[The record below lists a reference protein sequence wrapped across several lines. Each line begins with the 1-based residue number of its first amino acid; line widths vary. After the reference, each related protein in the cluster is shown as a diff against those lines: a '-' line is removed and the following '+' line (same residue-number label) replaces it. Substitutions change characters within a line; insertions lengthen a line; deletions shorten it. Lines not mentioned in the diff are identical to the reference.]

1 MGQSLP
7 GTTRAPRVSPRLTLA
22 LVSLAIFVG
31 AVDLTVVS
39 AVLPKIMLD
48 LRVSLDTELN
58 RASWVVSGYLLA
70 YTISITFMGRLSDL
84 LGRRRVYL
92 AALVVFLL
100 GSALVAAAPSLDVLV
115 FGRVV
120 QACGAGAMVPVSMA
134 LVSDIFPAGARAA
147 ALGFIGAV
155 DTAGW
160 MVGHLYGGV
169 LMRAFDDWR
178 LLFWLNLPIGLVALV
193 LTWWALRDVPQR
205 RASGSFDWPGTLLI
219 SASLTALNLGL
230 AAGAELGATDFYGER
245 AGPPP
250 FALPLVL
257 LAAVLAGAFL
267 WWEQRAPDPL
277 VDLALFRERGA
288 AAACAV
294 NAILGFAIALA
305 ITNVPLFVNTR
316 LLLFDASDPGVLR
329 RAAWDAGWVLSA
341 LTLTMAAAAFPGGFL
356 AGRVGDRPVAAAG
369 LTLAALGYWL
379 ASGWTADTGYVAMV
393 AQLML
398 AGAGLGLVL
407 APAADGLI
415 RGAPMD
421 RRGAVAAIVIALR
434 LVGMTV
440 GVAVLTLWG
449 VQRQDALRRAGA
461 ADPLAASDPAR
472 FLMNVAAQVIG
483 ETLLFGV
490 AALALAALI
499 ALALGPARSG
509 RRL

>member
-1 MGQSLP
+1 MGQSSP
-7 GTTRAPRVSPRLTLA
+7 GMTHASRFSPRLTLA

-48 LRVSLDTELN
+48 LRVSLDSELN
-58 RASWVVSGYLLA
+58 RASWAVSGYLLA

-100 GSALVAAAPSLDVLV
+100 GSALVAAAPSLGVLV

-120 QACGAGAMVPVSMA
+120 QAFGAGAMVPVSMA
-134 LVSDIFPAGARAA
+134 LVSDIFPSGARAA

-169 LMRAFDDWR
+169 LMRVFDNWR
-178 LLFWLNLPIGLVALV
+178 LLFWINLPIGLVALT

-205 RASGSFDWPGTLLI
+205 RAGGSFDWPGTLLI
-219 SASLTALNLGL
+219 SASLAALNLGL

-250 FALPLVL
+250 YALPLVL
-257 LAAVLAGAFL
+257 LALGLAGAFL
-267 WWEQRAPDPL
+267 WWERRAPNPL

-288 AAACAV
+288 IAACAV

-316 LLLFDASDPGVLR
+316 LLLFEATDPDVLR
-329 RAAWDAGWVLSA
+329 RAAWDAGWILSA

-356 AGRVGDRPVAAAG
+356 AGRLGDRPVAATG
-369 LTLAALGYWL
+369 LALAAPGYWL
-379 ASGWTADTGYVAMV
+379 ASGWTADTGYVTMV

-407 APAADGLI
+407 APAADALI
-415 RGAPMD
+415 RAAPMD

-499 ALALGPARSG
+499 ALALGPTRAG
-509 RRL
+509 RRS